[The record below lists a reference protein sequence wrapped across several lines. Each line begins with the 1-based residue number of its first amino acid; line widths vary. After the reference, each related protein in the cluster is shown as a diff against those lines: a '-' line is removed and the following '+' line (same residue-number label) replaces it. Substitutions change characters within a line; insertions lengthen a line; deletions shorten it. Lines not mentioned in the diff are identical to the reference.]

1 MGLTLRVCHYY
12 TAVIL
17 AGYISCMCAALDVGM
32 LRCKTGSLAAV
43 PDTLIANTTLWGVDI
58 ERHRRYFSFN
68 TSSINQS
75 HSQDVDTN
83 YIYGS
88 VLRRAEMRC
97 ALVKLQNAL
106 AALSLAKVLTRRA
119 RYLAAPKCAA
129 FSCALSIFE
138 IRSIKA
144 HMQLLKENVAA
155 ASAIYGIFSK
165 VLQFFAILLSLDA
178 VCTIYKKL

>member
-1 MGLTLRVCHYY
+1 VRQRSGRGD
-12 TAVIL
+12 AVLQNWL
-17 AGYISCMCAALDVGM
+17 A
-32 LRCKTGSLAAV
+32 LAAGA

-119 RYLAAPKCAA
+119 RATSLAAPKCAA

-144 HMQLLKENVAA
+144 HMQLLKENDAA

-165 VLQFFAILLSLDA
+165 GLATFI
-178 VCTIYKKL
+178 T

>member
-1 MGLTLRVCHYY
+1 
-12 TAVIL
+12 
-17 AGYISCMCAALDVGM
+17 MCAGRGDAA
-32 LRCKTGSLAAV
+32 CCWQNWLAAV

-106 AALSLAKVLTRRA
+106 AALALAKVLTRRA
-119 RYLAAPKCAA
+119 RSLARWLHPNAR
-129 FSCALSIFE
+129 FLALSA
-138 IRSIKA
+138 S
-144 HMQLLKENVAA
+144 LKFAQ
-155 ASAIYGIFSK
+155 SK
-165 VLQFFAILLSLDA
+165 RTCSLA
-178 VCTIYKKL
+178 EGE